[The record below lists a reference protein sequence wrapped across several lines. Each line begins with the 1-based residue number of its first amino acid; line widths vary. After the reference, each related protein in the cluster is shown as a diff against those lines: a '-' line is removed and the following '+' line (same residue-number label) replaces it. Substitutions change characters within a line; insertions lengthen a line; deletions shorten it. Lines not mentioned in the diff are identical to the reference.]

1 MTTYNTMNPVP
12 SADARDR
19 YDNSQVFDELMNGL
33 APSTPDRLGVLRQSW
48 AGMELAFSELLA
60 NSGFELPAI
69 TYAAGVVIDRPSQ
82 LISYLGELYSVKAN
96 QTFPYTL
103 DGTFATDAPNLVLRS
118 DQALRTEL
126 AAAGGVNLVTG
137 ARRDVDNVAALRLM
151 PGRYD
156 GDQATLAGYYTAAS
170 RSGGGRLVWDA
181 ASSEADNG
189 FTVFQVTGVPTGRW
203 KRVVKGPLYLAQS
216 GAIADYSGST
226 GTDNRV
232 TVQAAMDVA
241 AAFSG
246 HLVVDGHYGLTFD
259 TASTGLGFDIPSD
272 FHLEYNAKG
281 QFSALAHNDTIYQF
295 HRIWGKN
302 NVTITNANLDGRKD
316 LNAAVTGE
324 FGMGI
329 DVRGG
334 SNITINGAKTVNMWG
349 DGYYQGLTT
358 GTNQTAVNVVF
369 NNHFADGCRRQG
381 ASIVSAAYLDYNNPI
396 WQNIS
401 GTSPAAGIDLEPN
414 GNASEFIGVRINNPK
429 TNNCT
434 TGVKID
440 FALLPGAATKYI
452 DIVVTG
458 HRDYGSSVAANVSR
472 VNTSAGAGKILG
484 GITFVN
490 SFWERSGNM
499 AFNSEDWDYQGPAV
513 RIIRPTVI
521 DPNRNAQ
528 ASVMFGSPF
537 VIFRASSSLLTYT
550 MGNIQIE
557 EPIIRLTS
565 GAIPALFAFDNLVAG
580 SAGDNTTIRN
590 VSFRDPIELS
600 GMASQ
605 LGTFFGQ
612 GNISDKHGVWEYPV
626 AGTATITAGLTAPL
640 AFPTASAN
648 FTLVSANHVAGSP
661 DLIFRTKST
670 NVYSVV
676 GPAAG
681 AFVGA
686 AGTTTQLRCTNNAGS
701 YLRLRPLGSGKFLI
715 VEKVGTWTEIV

>member
-19 YDNSQVFDELMNGL
+19 YDNGQVFDELMNGP

-69 TYAAGVVIDRPSQ
+69 PYAGGVVIDRSSQ

-96 QTFPYTL
+96 QDFPYTL
-103 DGTFATDAPNLVLRS
+103 DGTFETDEPNLVLRS

-137 ARRDVDNVAALRLM
+137 ARRDVDNVAALRVM

-189 FTVFQVTGVPTGRW
+189 FTVFQVAGVPTGRW

-216 GAIADYSGST
+216 GAVADYSGST

-232 TVQAAMDVA
+232 TVQAAMDTA
-241 AAFSG
+241 AAFCG

-259 TASTGLGFDIPSD
+259 TANTGLGFDIPSD

-295 HRIWGKN
+295 HRIWDKN

-334 SNITINGAKTVNMWG
+334 SNIKINGAKTLNMWG

-358 GTNQTAVNVVF
+358 GTNLTATNVTL

-381 ASIVSAAYLDYNNPI
+381 ASIVSAIYLEINNPI

-401 GTSPAAGIDLEPN
+401 GTSPAAGIDFEPN
-414 GNASEFIGVRINNPK
+414 NNFAEFIGVRVNNPK

-434 TGVKID
+434 TGVKVE
-440 FALLPGAATKYI
+440 FALFPGGTAKYV
-452 DIVVTG
+452 DIIVTG
-458 HRDYGSSVAANVSR
+458 HRDYGSTVSANVSR
-472 VNTSAGAGKILG
+472 VNTDSGSVVGA
-484 GITFVN
+484 ITF
-490 SFWERSGNM
+490 FAPIWERSGDM
-499 AFNSEDWDYQGPAV
+499 CFWSQDWSVSGPA
-513 RIIRPTVI
+513 IRVVKPSII
-521 DPNRNAQ
+521 DPNRNGQTSPVSGA
-528 ASVMFGSPF
+528 PF
-537 VIFRASSSLLTYT
+537 VVSRPNGSVNTYV
-550 MGNIQIE
+550 MGNVHIE
-557 EPIIRLTS
+557 EPAIRMLS
-565 GAIPALFAFDNLVAG
+565 GSIPYLFAFDDLV
-580 SAGDNTTIRN
+580 GDLTKIEN
-590 VSFRDPIELS
+590 VSFTDPVELS
-600 GMASQ
+600 GMTARR
-605 LGTFFGQ
+605 GYFFGK
-612 GNISDKHGVWEYPV
+612 GTISDRYRNWQYNI
-626 AGTATITAGLTAPL
+626 AGSTTITGSHTAPIK
-640 AFPTASAN
+640 FPNSSATM
-648 FTLVSANHVAGSP
+648 TLLSANHVAGSP
-661 DLIFRTKST
+661 DLFFEST
-670 NVYSVV
+670 AASGSAAVT

-681 AFVGA
+681 CFVGA
-686 AGTTTQLRCTNNAGS
+686 TSGTTVTLQSTNAPGS
-701 YLRLRPLGSGKFLI
+701 TLRLRPLGSGKFLI
-715 VEKVGTWTEIV
+715 MERLGSWAEF